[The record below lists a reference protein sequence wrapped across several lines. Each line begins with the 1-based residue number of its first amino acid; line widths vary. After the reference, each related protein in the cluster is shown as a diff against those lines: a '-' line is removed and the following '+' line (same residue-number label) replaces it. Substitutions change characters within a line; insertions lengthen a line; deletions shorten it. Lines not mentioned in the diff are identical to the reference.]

1 MKLLCII
8 YNFVPLLNNKGYDHR
23 FIEKNE
29 SELAFQIMKNIDIM
43 SKITHLESRT
53 KKNEMDSISK
63 QIIDDYL
70 NYYDIKPANFRNGGL
85 MTDWDFDI

>member
-8 YNFVPLLNNKGYDHR
+8 YNFVSIINNKGYDHR

-29 SELAFQIMKNIDIM
+29 SELAFKIMKNIEIM
-43 SKITHLESRT
+43 SKITYLETR
-53 KKNEMDSISK
+53 KNEIDNTSK

-70 NYYDIKPANFRNGGL
+70 NYSDIKPANFRNGGL
-85 MTDWDFDI
+85 MNDWDFDI